1 MATDQNWFDNF
12 INLIMF
18 NPINYYP
25 GAEPPAQQN
34 PTRSVSMLKR
44 IAAITFI
51 FLCTAFAWAIL
62 GATIFQRTYDSD
74 SSSASRVVSTW
85 GAPQN
90 QLPPTATIE
99 TVVPRR
105 EVKTENGKQVETI
118 TQDKVLSALPLE
130 SSHLNV
136 ALNLEHRQK
145 GLLWYSTYKVGFAGA
160 YGFRNATDKEQ
171 DVKFTLPFPTTQAIY
186 DNLVFTVDDVPVALK
201 NEQNGATGSVK
212 IPAGKVATL
221 KVGYNSQG
229 LNDWHYSF
237 VNANASNGVAQVRD
251 FSLKMTTNFK
261 DIDFPDNTLSPSQ
274 KEETADG
281 WNLTWNYTNLV
292 SGYQIAMV
300 MPEKLQPGPLAG
312 RISFFAPVS
321 LFFFF
326 FLLLIITT
334 LRGIELHPMN
344 YFFLATAFFSF
355 HLLLA
360 YLVDHVSIHLAFVIS
375 SVVSIFLVISYLRLV
390 VGLRFAMREAAMA
403 QFIYLVAFSYA
414 FFLKGF
420 TGLAI
425 TIGSIS
431 TLFVVMQATGRI
443 RWKERFAPARPPEP
457 LPPPAAVSPV

>member
-1 MATDQNWFDNF
+1 
-12 INLIMF
+12 MF
-18 NPINYYP
+18 
-25 GAEPPAQQN
+25 
-34 PTRSVSMLKR
+34 KR

-51 FLCTAFAWAIL
+51 FLCTALAWAIL

-74 SSSASRVVSTW
+74 SSSSSRVVSTW

-90 QLPPTATIE
+90 QLPPTATVE
-99 TVVPRR
+99 TIVPRK
-105 EVKTENGKQVETI
+105 EVKTENGRQVETV
-118 TQDKVLSALPLE
+118 TEEKVISALPLD

-145 GLLWYSTYKVGFAGA
+145 GLLWYSTYKVGFSGA
-160 YGFRNATDKEQ
+160 YAFRNATDKAQ

-186 DNLVFTVDDVPVALK
+186 DNLAFTVDDAPVALK
-201 NEQNGATGSVK
+201 NEDNGATGSVK
-212 IPAGKVATL
+212 IPAGKITTL

-281 WNLTWNYTNLV
+281 WKLTWNYTNLV
-292 SGYQIAMV
+292 SGYQIAMA

-312 RISFFAPVS
+312 RISLFAPVS

-360 YLVDHVSIHLAFVIS
+360 YLVDHVSIHVAFVIS
-375 SVVSIFLVISYLRLV
+375 SAVSIFLVISYLRLV

-425 TIGSIS
+425 TIGSIM
-431 TLFVVMQATGRI
+431 TLFVVMQATGKI
-443 RWKERFAPARPPEP
+443 RWKEKFAPHSPPEP
-457 LPPPAAVSPV
+457 LQPPAAVSAV